1 MWLGIVAALMACAL
15 WGVTYVLP
23 ALLPNYDVLH
33 TGLVRCII
41 VGTCAICIT
50 IPVYK
55 QLKVLKTR
63 DWIIVLELG
72 VIGSFINFLAQL
84 FCSAWSGPSVSG
96 MTTGAIPVLV
106 AIISNERDRRKGKPF
121 LSLHKLLFPLGLLC
135 VGFILCNFSEFQS
148 LSSKSGET
156 QFIFGVILGI
166 THTLLWTWY
175 PIVNADWLQEHPNFS
190 SSTWATL
197 QCASLLPV
205 GLVTF
210 IIFRIWVM
218 PEGSPIL
225 GDTPYRFVIVLLLN
239 GFFCSIVA
247 MSLWNVASKYVP
259 TSLVGQ
265 MMVFETI
272 FAVIFGHIVS
282 QKFPTLILFTG
293 VVFLTIGVSLAL
305 HMFNKLDYKT
315 QK

>member
-1 MWLGIVAALMACAL
+1 MACAL

-41 VGTCAICIT
+41 VGSCAILMIF
-50 IPVYK
+50 PVRQ
-55 QLKVLKTR
+55 QLRVLKTK
-63 DWIIVLELG
+63 DWITVLELG
-72 VIGSFINFLAQL
+72 IVGSFINFLAQL

-106 AIISNERDRRKGKPF
+106 AIISNERDRHKGKPF
-121 LSLHKLLFPLGLLC
+121 LPLQKLMFPLCLLC
-135 VGFILCNFSEFQS
+135 VGFVLCNFSEFQS
-148 LSSKSGET
+148 LSAQNGEMK
-156 QFIFGVILGI
+156 FILGVILGI

-175 PIVNADWLQEHPNFS
+175 PIVNADWLQEHPDFS

-197 QCASLLPV
+197 QCAALLPV
-205 GLVTF
+205 GLISFAVFKTWFMPQGTALLGETPFRF
-210 IIFRIWVM
+210 I
-218 PEGSPIL
+218 
-225 GDTPYRFVIVLLLN
+225 IVLLLN
-239 GFFCSIVA
+239 GFFCSIIA

-272 FAVIFGHIVS
+272 FAVLFGHAMAR
-282 QKFPTLILFTG
+282 KWPTLILLSG
-293 VVFLTIGVSLAL
+293 VICLTIGVSLAL
-305 HMFNKLDYKT
+305 HLFNRLDHKNANE
-315 QK
+315 